1 MRQKS
6 PTTQFEVSGPESA
19 SFLPFHLDEPGA
31 PGWSAELATGV
42 SPEFPIASIRRERH
56 SGARHWCERGH
67 ICVVVNY
74 GHVLHMAFRSENLN
88 FLLLQIAKFSFEK
101 NIDLMC
107 LINTLIL
114 LELSKIDYLWIACLI
129 GGNLGILQHRFS
141 LNERA
146 RGTRWRYTSGRVAS
160 RLMLLQIS
168 ELLYY
173 LKL

>member
-1 MRQKS
+1 
-6 PTTQFEVSGPESA
+6 
-19 SFLPFHLDEPGA
+19 
-31 PGWSAELATGV
+31 
-42 SPEFPIASIRRERH
+42 
-56 SGARHWCERGH
+56 
-67 ICVVVNY
+67 
-74 GHVLHMAFRSENLN
+74 
-88 FLLLQIAKFSFEK
+88 
-101 NIDLMC
+101 
-107 LINTLIL
+107 
-114 LELSKIDYLWIACLI
+114 LWIACLI